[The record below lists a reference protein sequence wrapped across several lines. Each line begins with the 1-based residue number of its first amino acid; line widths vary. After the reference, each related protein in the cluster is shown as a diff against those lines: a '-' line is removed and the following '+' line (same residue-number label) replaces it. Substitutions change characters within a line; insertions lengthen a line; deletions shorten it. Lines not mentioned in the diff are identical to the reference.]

1 MEDGQLKINGLGLRT
16 LFRRLLNFAELL
28 KDPHAHHDKEKQTRP
43 SAENPHWHPQPIDFF
58 QQFRLLVMHV
68 RTCIVQ
74 KELFIFAHRER
85 AAIDQKDNQSCG
97 ENAPYDSHTVQS
109 RHELPQLNNTS
120 QENGGAVH
128 N

>member
-1 MEDGQLKINGLGLRT
+1 MAALWERDFLFNFRQQPDVRSFITEDRLGTSAPEFPLTGFSVLRDFSADWQT
-16 LFRRLLNFAELL
+16 AELLNFAELL

-74 KELFIFAHRER
+74 KELFIFAHRKCP
-85 AAIDQKDNQSCG
+85 I
-97 ENAPYDSHTVQS
+97 
-109 RHELPQLNNTS
+109 
-120 QENGGAVH
+120 
-128 N
+128 